1 MKWKLVPEEPT
12 KEMVNDFFLCCCME
26 FDGMAHLKY
35 KAMPAAAPVT
45 DGNHKTKVIDILKGS
60 IAMIEELEI
69 ENALLRDKVKALTER
84 LK

>member
-12 KEMVNDFFLCCCME
+12 IEMLCALEPHSLFNARIMR
-26 FDGMAHLKY
+26 Y
-35 KAMPAAAPVT
+35 KNMLAAAPVT

-60 IAMIEELEI
+60 IAMIEELEN
-69 ENALLRDKVKALTER
+69 ENALLRDQVKALTER